1 MLNLLGINSVIRCWN
16 VKPWHLPYVY
26 LLRFAN
32 SWQGHCNSM
41 SRQLLWAH
49 NSSSP
54 HKRWTTTQR
63 TMSPTLNIQ
72 CVGSLT
78 SHLCGQELWK
88 TAYYLSS
95 LSKKTSKHNGLQ
107 MSLQRQ
113 HFLLSYFKNLSVSL
127 AGFEPEASCSV
138 DQCLSN
144 WSNWIA
150 TSSGCSMDK
159 GIH

>member
-32 SWQGHCNSM
+32 SWQGHCNRM

-72 CVGSLT
+72 CVGSST
-78 SHLCGQELWK
+78 SHRIYVGKSCEKQPTIYHPYPRRLENITVCRCPYKGS
-88 TAYYLSS
+88 TFSS
-95 LSKKTSKHNGLQ
+95 VISRTWVLVWPGLNQ
-107 MSLQRQ
+107 KPPAR
-113 HFLLSYFKNLSVSL
+113 
-127 AGFEPEASCSV
+127 
-138 DQCLSN
+138 
-144 WSNWIA
+144 
-150 TSSGCSMDK
+150 
-159 GIH
+159 